1 MGSKNKSFTPHLE
14 NEVVFLRQ
22 TLEEDFDELYN
33 QGGIKEIWEQH
44 SDIDRY
50 KKNNFRIY
58 FDGGLNNDLG
68 CYTIM
73 SKKENRIVGWSRF
86 YNYNK
91 NESSIRIGYT
101 FIGKRYWSTNI
112 NYNTKKLML
121 DYVFSF
127 LEVIYFDV
135 YEKNIRS
142 QKSILKLGCFLNK
155 INGNKHEYILTKTN
169 WLDVKNIKN
178 RITTH

>member
-1 MGSKNKSFTPHLE
+1 MNLENKTFITHLE

-22 TLEEDFDELYN
+22 TVEEDFDELYN

-44 SDIDRY
+44 SNIDRY
-50 KKNNFRIY
+50 KKNKFWEY
-58 FDGGLNNDLG
+58 FNGGLNNDLG
-68 CYTIM
+68 CFTLI

-91 NESSIRIGYT
+91 NELSIRIGYT
-101 FIGKRYWSTNI
+101 FIGKGYWGTNI
-112 NYNTKKLML
+112 NYNTKKVML
-121 DYVFSF
+121 DYVFTF

-142 QKSILKLGCFLNK
+142 QKSILKLGCFLSK
-155 INGNKHEYILTKTN
+155 INGTTHEYILTKTN
-169 WLDVKNIKN
+169 WLDE
-178 RITTH
+178 